1 MRLFDFRNYKMEV
14 NMKKIAGLSLEHY
27 PEDYL
32 DSHSHREKRKFEIAD
47 TLEAV
52 KKQIDI
58 IDSKIVR
65 FDIPKVMSDG
75 QFLSAGDKQKI
86 LKQWKTFVH
95 SGVQPEKF
103 TKSIY
108 NHLHLNCG
116 FIAHYDRSGFYYT
129 YWNDEVVR
137 FSEKNGYETV
147 PAPKTFFEWER
158 FLKAFSIWGE
168 YSDINLAM
176 IVVLW
181 DELRMMK
188 DRLISEAKEIYKYE
202 VTNAYAC
209 MDKER
214 ELIEEEI
221 LSLQE
226 EIQEKK
232 HQLDQLTPEKYTE
245 MLTSDFRDLFG
256 DEFVEEEQ
264 LQQLTIAV

>member
-1 MRLFDFRNYKMEV
+1 MEV
-14 NMKKIAGLSLEHY
+14 NMKKIAGLSLERY

-32 DSHSHREKRKFEIAD
+32 DSHSHRENRKFEIAD

-52 KKQIDI
+52 KQQMDI

-65 FDIPKVMSDG
+65 FDIPKIMSDG

-95 SGVQPEKF
+95 TGFQPEKF

-108 NHLHLNCG
+108 NHLHLHCG

-137 FSEKNGYETV
+137 FSEKKGYETV

-168 YSDINLAM
+168 YADINLAM
-176 IVVLW
+176 MVVLW
-181 DELRMMK
+181 DELRMLK
-188 DRLISEAKEIYKYE
+188 DRLMSEAKEIYKYE
-202 VTNAYAC
+202 ITNAHAC
-209 MDKER
+209 MDRER
-214 ELIEEEI
+214 EVLEEEV
-221 LSLQE
+221 LSLQSE
-226 EIQEKK
+226 MQEKRG
-232 HQLDQLTPEKYTE
+232 QLSRLTAETY
-245 MLTSDFRDLFG
+245 MQQIHSDYRDLFG
-256 DEFVEEEQ
+256 DDFVEDDQ
-264 LQQLTIAV
+264 PQQMTIAV

>member
-1 MRLFDFRNYKMEV
+1 
-14 NMKKIAGLSLEHY
+14 MKKIAGLSLEYY

-32 DSHSHREKRKFEIAD
+32 DSHPHRENRKFEIAD

-52 KKQIDI
+52 KQQMDI

-95 SGVQPEKF
+95 TGFQPEKF

-108 NHLHLNCG
+108 NHLHLHCG
-116 FIAHYDRSGFYYT
+116 FIAQYDRSGFYYT

-137 FSEKNGYETV
+137 FSWKNGYETV

-158 FLKAFSIWGE
+158 FLNAFSIWGD
-168 YSDINLAM
+168 YADINLAM
-176 IVVLW
+176 MVVLW

-202 VTNAYAC
+202 VTNAHTC
-209 MDKER
+209 MDRER
-214 ELIEEEI
+214 DILEEEV
-221 LSLQE
+221 LSLQSQM
-226 EIQEKK
+226 QEKRG
-232 HQLDQLTPEKYTE
+232 QLNRLTAETY
-245 MLTSDFRDLFG
+245 MQQIHSDYRDLFG
-256 DEFVEEEQ
+256 DDFVEDDH
-264 LQQLTIAV
+264 LQQMTIAV